1 MWPPLPSL
9 RLDSWTRVGGAPPAP
24 GSSPVSPSLW
34 LGLPGADRRA
44 SNCCLM
50 DHILLMDNE
59 EEELLRGGRQ
69 QKLVPAA
76 SVFTGAEPSLAVCL
90 CLPCRREES

>member
-34 LGLPGADRRA
+34 LGLPGADRGGA
-44 SNCCLM
+44 DCCLT
-50 DHILLMDNE
+50 DPVLPMDNE
-59 EEELLRGGRQ
+59 ELLLRGGRQ

-76 SVFTGAEPSLAVCL
+76 SVFTGAEPSPAVCL